1 MLKFGAVA
9 ALMVMMGVP
18 AFAAKKIEGTS
29 RLKDVEPV
37 GVPNK
42 KHKQHQVYDLTFD
55 AAGDAYTCRTDA
67 RKSMN
72 ATDFVVGSRVMY
84 EIGGK
89 KAKIST
95 AAGKKVKCM
104 IVRVEVVG
112 GAGQAMQQ

>member
-9 ALMVMMGVP
+9 ALMLVTAIP
-18 AFAAKKIEGTS
+18 AFAAKKIEGTT

-55 AAGDAYTCRTDA
+55 AAGDAYTCRTDV

-72 ATDFVVGSRVMY
+72 ATDFVVGSRVVY
-84 EIGGK
+84 EIDGK
-89 KAKIST
+89 KAKIRT
-95 AAGKKVKCM
+95 AAGKKVQCV
-104 IVRVEVVG
+104 IVRVEAIE
-112 GAGQAMQQ
+112 GAQASPQ